1 MRFFAK
7 LTLAALAVCLASVAA
22 PRAAFADTIAVIGT
36 GNVGSAL
43 GVRFAALGHRIVYGS
58 REPDRPSTRALVERT
73 GGGATAAT
81 PAEAARDASIV
92 ILAVPWSS
100 VETVVRGLGDLSGKI
115 VVDPTNPR
123 IDAPDGFRD
132 YAIEGSIAELVQRLA
147 PGARVVKAFSTLG
160 AETMLD
166 PSLAEGP
173 VTIPIVGDD
182 RDANA
187 KIAELAR
194 GIGFEALDVGPL
206 RHARILEGLHFLR
219 WNAVGGP
226 INYHFR
232 PDNARR

>member
-1 MRFFAK
+1 MRSFAK
-7 LTLAALAVCLASVAA
+7 MTLAALAACLATVAA
-22 PRAAFADTIAVIGT
+22 ERAALADTIAVIGT

-43 GVRFAALGHRIVYGS
+43 GVRFAELGHRIVYGS
-58 REPDRPSTRALVERT
+58 REPDRPSTRALVQRT
-73 GGGATAAT
+73 GRGAVAVR
-81 PAEAARDASIV
+81 PAEAVRDASIV
-92 ILAVPWSS
+92 ILAVPWGS
-100 VETVVRGLGDLSGKI
+100 VEAVVEGLGDLSGKI

-123 IDAPDGFRD
+123 VDAPDGFRD

-147 PGARVVKAFSTLG
+147 PRARVVKAFSTLG
-160 AETMLD
+160 ADTMMD

-182 RDANA
+182 REA
-187 KIAELAR
+187 KAKVAELAR
-194 GIGFEALDVGPL
+194 GIGFEAMDVGPL